1 MSRQFLAESGLTLSG
16 GDYTI
21 VGVVAVV
28 ALAAL
33 VIGYVLLKEVLAAG
47 QGTAKMQD
55 IAKAVQEGAAAY
67 LKRQRNTL
75 IVFGVIV
82 FLLLFALPAEDWN
95 EKIGRSLFFLIGAV
109 FSFAIGYLGMWLA
122 TQANLRVAAASR
134 EEGGRETAMRI
145 AFRTG
150 GVVGMITVGL
160 GLFGA
165 AVVVLVYTGQ
175 APKVLEGFGFGA
187 ALIAMFMRVGGGLFT
202 KAADVGAD
210 LVGKVEQGIPE
221 DDPRNAATIA
231 DNVGDNVGDCAGM
244 AADLFE
250 SYAVMLVAALI
261 LGSTAFG
268 VSGLIFPLI
277 VPAIGV
283 ITAVIGVYITKAKA
297 GEGGLVTINRSFYI
311 SAAISAVLSTIAAF
325 VFLPGSFAELDGG
338 MTSEPGNPAVIATV
352 AVIIG
357 IVLAAIILKL
367 TGYYT
372 GTEHKPVKE
381 VGKTSE
387 TGAATVILSG
397 ISVGFES
404 AVYTALVISAAVF
417 GAYLLGGGIALFAV
431 ALAGT
436 GLLTTVGVIVAM
448 DTFGPVSDNAQGI
461 AEMSGDVDED
471 AAKILTELDAVGNTT
486 KAITKGI
493 AIATAV
499 LAATALFGSY
509 SDAITKAVGGTGQFI
524 ANVVNPSTLVGVI
537 VGAAVVFLFSGLAV
551 NAVSRAAGAVV
562 YEVRRQF
569 RDIPGIMEGTTRP
582 EYGKVVD
589 IVTRDSLRELATPG
603 LLAVF
608 APIAVGFGLGTGAL
622 AGYLAG
628 AIATGTLMAIFLANS
643 GGAWDNAKK
652 LVEDGN
658 HGGKGSAAH
667 EATIIGD
674 TVGDPFKDTAGP
686 AINPL
691 IKVMNLVSVLIAP
704 AVVQFSIGPSANVG
718 VRIAISLV
726 AVAVIVAAIVV
737 SKRRE
742 SVLSDT
748 PAEVKA

>member
-1 MSRQFLAESGLTLSG
+1 MARQFLAEGGNITLSG
-16 GDYTI
+16 GGYTI

-75 IVFGVIV
+75 AIFGAIV
-82 FLLLFALPAEDWN
+82 FLLLFALPADDWN
-95 EKIGRSLFFLIGAV
+95 EKIGRSLFFLVGAG

-134 EEGGRETAMRI
+134 EEGGRETAMRV

-187 ALIAMFMRVGGGLFT
+187 ALIAMFMRVGGGIFT

-268 VSGLIFPLI
+268 VHGLIFPLI

-283 ITAVIGVYITKAKA
+283 ITAVIGVYITKARV
-297 GEGGLVTINRSFYI
+297 GEPGLVTINRSFYI
-311 SAAISAVLSTIAAF
+311 SAVISAVLSAIAAF
-325 VFLPGSFAELDGG
+325 VYLPSSFSDFGAGFEN
-338 MTSEPGNPAVIATV
+338 SGNPAVIATI

-357 IVLAAIILKL
+357 IVLAAVILKL

-372 GTEHKPVKE
+372 GTEYKPVKD
-381 VGKTSE
+381 VAQTSE
-387 TGAATVILSG
+387 TGGATVILSG

-404 AVYTALVISAAVF
+404 AVYTALVIAAAVF
-417 GAYLLGGGIALFAV
+417 GAYLLGGGVALFAV

-461 AEMSGDVDED
+461 AEMSGDVDEK
-471 AAKILTELDAVGNTT
+471 AAQILTELDAVGNTT

-509 SDAITKAVGGTGQFI
+509 STR
-524 ANVVNPSTLVGVI
+524 
-537 VGAAVVFLFSGLAV
+537 
-551 NAVSRAAGAVV
+551 SR
-562 YEVRRQF
+562 RR
-569 RDIPGIMEGTTRP
+569 
-582 EYGKVVD
+582 
-589 IVTRDSLRELATPG
+589 
-603 LLAVF
+603 
-608 APIAVGFGLGTGAL
+608 
-622 AGYLAG
+622 
-628 AIATGTLMAIFLANS
+628 
-643 GGAWDNAKK
+643 
-652 LVEDGN
+652 
-658 HGGKGSAAH
+658 
-667 EATIIGD
+667 
-674 TVGDPFKDTAGP
+674 
-686 AINPL
+686 
-691 IKVMNLVSVLIAP
+691 
-704 AVVQFSIGPSANVG
+704 
-718 VRIAISLV
+718 
-726 AVAVIVAAIVV
+726 
-737 SKRRE
+737 
-742 SVLSDT
+742 
-748 PAEVKA
+748 